1 MKNCYEEVLEEEV
14 TKLKHENEE
23 LKCMLKDM
31 QESLDI
37 ANGEIVD
44 QMYRICGCF
53 EIEDA
58 RMTAAYQDIA
68 GILIN
73 NGYTVELTPL
83 HNNTKIRIVIKES
96 EGNKNE

>member
-14 TKLKHENEE
+14 TKLKRENEE

-37 ANGEIVD
+37 ANDEMVN
-44 QMYRICGCF
+44 QMHRICGCF
-53 EIEDA
+53 EIKGT

-83 HNNTKIRIVIKES
+83 YNNTKMRIVIKES